1 MMLFDARKIGEAV
14 VEAGSGEEK
23 IACSKT
29 LPDLNESAELA
40 INGTETQARPFHLE
54 IQTVFK
60 MKTLS
65 LPLLID
71 LRAFCYPLAAGLRE
85 VADCRP

>member
-1 MMLFDARKIGEAV
+1 MMLLDARKIGEAIDG
-14 VEAGSGEEK
+14 AGNDDEK
-23 IACSKT
+23 TVASKT
-29 LPDLNESAELA
+29 LPDLNESAELCLSD
-40 INGTETQARPFHLE
+40 IGTQARPFRLE

-71 LRAFCYPLAAGLRE
+71 CSAFCYSKAAG
-85 VADCRP
+85 

>member
-1 MMLFDARKIGEAV
+1 MLLLDARKIGEAID
-14 VEAGSGEEK
+14 EAGSDEEK
-23 IACSKT
+23 TVGSKT

-40 INGTETQARPFHLE
+40 LSDIGTQARPFRLE

-71 LRAFCYPLAAGLRE
+71 CSAFCYS
-85 VADCRP
+85 